1 MPPRYRGGHVAASHQ
16 LSTRHDAGQQAFKA
30 GRRARP
36 AGRDIV
42 TRRCPAWWIAAP
54 ASGQGKT
61 TVMAGLARLY
71 RRRGLQVRVFKTG
84 PDFLDP
90 MILERTSG
98 APVHQ
103 LDLWMVG
110 EGECRALLHEA
121 AGEAD
126 VLFVEG
132 VMGLYDSLSSTDL
145 ARRFDIPVAAVIDAR
160 EMAQTFGAIA
170 QVSRTTATFPLPA

>member
-1 MPPRYRGGHVAASHQ
+1 
-16 LSTRHDAGQQAFKA
+16 
-30 GRRARP
+30 
-36 AGRDIV
+36 
-42 TRRCPAWWIAAP
+42 
-54 ASGQGKT
+54 
-61 TVMAGLARLY
+61 MAGLARLY